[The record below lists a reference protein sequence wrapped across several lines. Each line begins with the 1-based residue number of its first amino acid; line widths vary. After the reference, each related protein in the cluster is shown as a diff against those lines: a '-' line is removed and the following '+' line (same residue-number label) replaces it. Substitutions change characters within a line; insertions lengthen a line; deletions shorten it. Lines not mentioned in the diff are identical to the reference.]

1 MDFADRCWDV
11 ASCCRS
17 RVDATARRLPH
28 RSEPTLKEGNAGGGF
43 RLRPFSL
50 PAGERTFGFLAGWI
64 SRLLRIG
71 GWTLG
76 GEDPSE
82 IRARVEDLY
91 AFAPERR
98 TLDVLVR
105 SLPSKMWPALGRWHG
120 TGAWAKY
127 FDNAADRDD
136 LNFEDWQVIDMA
148 GAAEHEDL
156 CEAALFYLRERLRL
170 ALENPDECCG
180 GSRRD

>member
-1 MDFADRCWDV
+1 MEL
-11 ASCCRS
+11 S
-17 RVDATARRLPH
+17 P
-28 RSEPTLKEGNAGGGF
+28 EGNAGGGF

-91 AFAPERR
+91 AFAPGRR
-98 TLDVLVR
+98 TLGC
-105 SLPSKMWPALGRWHG
+105 SSHGRFRQRCGPLWG
-120 TGAWAKY
+120 AGMADGAWAKY
-127 FDNAADRDD
+127 FDNAAD
-136 LNFEDWQVIDMA
+136 
-148 GAAEHEDL
+148 G
-156 CEAALFYLRERLRL
+156 
-170 ALENPDECCG
+170 
-180 GSRRD
+180 